1 MAVSDVETIV
11 QTLGIAGA
19 AIYAARYLAG
29 RLEATQDRLFTVL
42 AETIARNTSALE
54 RVERQLSRLER

>member
-1 MAVSDVETIV
+1 MAINDVETLI
-11 QTLGIAGA
+11 QTVGIAGA
-19 AIYAARYLAG
+19 AVYAARYLAG

-54 RVERQLSRLER
+54 RVEKQLDRIER

>member
-54 RVERQLSRLER
+54 RVERQLERLQQ